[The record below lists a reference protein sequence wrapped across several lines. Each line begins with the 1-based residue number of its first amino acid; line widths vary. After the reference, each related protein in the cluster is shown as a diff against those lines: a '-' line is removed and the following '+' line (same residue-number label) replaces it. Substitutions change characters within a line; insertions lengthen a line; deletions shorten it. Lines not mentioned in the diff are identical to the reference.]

1 MIEGIIYKYT
11 SPNGKCYIGQ
21 TTNES
26 LRRKKWNSNI
36 YHYAGTKIDRAREKY
51 SPKNFKYE
59 VLVRNKYSSRSIALE
74 DLNRL
79 EIYYIGLYDSYRNGY
94 NCTIGG
100 DGVTGVKLTK
110 EQIDRVRRA
119 NKGKKLSEEQ
129 KRKIG
134 ESSRKWQ
141 NTIEGRMKM
150 SNARRGKKHSKKHKV
165 SESWVSHVCQYDL
178 NGNLIKEYYS
188 IVDAAKAIG
197 NESLK
202 SNISAVCRGIRAT
215 AGGFIWKY
223 KED

>member
-11 SPNGKCYIGQ
+11 SPSGKCYIGQ
-21 TTNES
+21 TTNEL

-36 YHYAGTKIDRAREKY
+36 YHYAGTKIDRARKKY
-51 SPKNFKYE
+51 GPENFKYE
-59 VLVRNKYSSRSIALE
+59 VLIRNKYSSRSIAIE

-100 DGVTGVKLTK
+100 EGVTGVKLTE
-110 EQIDRVRRA
+110 EQIDKVRKA
-119 NKGKKLSEEQ
+119 NKGKRLSEEQ

-134 ESSRKWQ
+134 EVSRKWQ
-141 NTIEGRMKM
+141 NTIEGKIKM
-150 SNARRGKKHSKKHKV
+150 SNARKGKKHKKKHQGF
-165 SESWVSHVCQYDL
+165 ESIKKKILKIDKCGNIIAEYSSIMEAS
-178 NGNLIKEYYS
+178 NGDNS
-188 IVDAAKAIG
+188 IR
-197 NESLK
+197 
-202 SNISAVCRGIRAT
+202 SNISAVCRGKRLT